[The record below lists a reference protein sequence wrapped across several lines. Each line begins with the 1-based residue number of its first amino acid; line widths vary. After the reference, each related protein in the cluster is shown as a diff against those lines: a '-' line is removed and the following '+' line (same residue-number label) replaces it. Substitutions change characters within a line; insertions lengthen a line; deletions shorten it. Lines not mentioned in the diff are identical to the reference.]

1 MVTHM
6 VEWEIGAVSRRVG
19 LYAIVLWLFSDKGAG
34 GGGGLGQDEK

>member
-19 LYAIVLWLFSDKGAG
+19 LYAIVLWLFSDKGAWG
-34 GGGGLGQDEK
+34 GGGGARAR